1 MKITTIQALIPN
13 PDMVPTMQ
21 PVRKRFFLIFLKLI
35 SRLALASILMSG
47 LLSCSNVNEY
57 GMNAIGVNVTAINE
71 LTPQNKDNKDP
82 VYVSGKVER
91 KVPLLEKQMYQ
102 IEDSTGKI
110 WVLTNQKNWK
120 VGDKVVVKA
129 IPQYESIPISGAELG
144 QVYLEEK

>member
-1 MKITTIQALIPN
+1 MKTTTNFALMPKN
-13 PDMVPTMQ
+13 PHMLPTMQ
-21 PVRKRFFLIFLKLI
+21 QVRKRFSKPFICRFG
-35 SRLALASILMSG
+35 LALTLLG
-47 LLSCSNVNEY
+47 LLSCSNVSEY

-71 LTPQNKDNKDP
+71 LKPQKSDDNTP

-91 KVPLLEKQMYQ
+91 KVPLLERQMYQ

-110 WVLTNQKNWK
+110 WILTNQKGWK

-144 QVYLEEK
+144 QVYLEENF